1 MFERSRTG
9 QNVLLS
15 LFFGESVIKYN
26 FDKEDKRLEK
36 MIKEIRT
43 ILLEIIDERI
53 ARENDEE
60 RDFIYDYISQ
70 MKEINAKIKQAEAE
84 GKPHKLRKITRE

>member
-1 MFERSRTG
+1 M
-9 QNVLLS
+9 
-15 LFFGESVIKYN
+15 FFGESVIKYN

>member
-1 MFERSRTG
+1 M
-9 QNVLLS
+9 
-15 LFFGESVIKYN
+15 IKYN